1 LNGATDDTAYE
12 RKDAVEGMLHD
23 ALGVLVAPDVGES
36 DTVMAVVEEA
46 LDTQRTYICSS
57 PAE

>member
-1 LNGATDDTAYE
+1 LNGATGEAAYE
-12 RKDAVEGMLHD
+12 RKEVVEGTLHD
-23 ALGVLVAPDVGES
+23 ALGVLVVLDVGES

-46 LDTQRTYICSS
+46 LDKQRTYICSS